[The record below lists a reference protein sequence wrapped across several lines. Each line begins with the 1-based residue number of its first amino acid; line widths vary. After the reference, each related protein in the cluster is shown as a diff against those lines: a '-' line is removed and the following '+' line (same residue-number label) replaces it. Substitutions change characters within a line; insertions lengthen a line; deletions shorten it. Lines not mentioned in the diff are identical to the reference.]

1 MAKRIAPE
9 FYCYDSKLK
18 GWTLINSREIFDDNG
33 KALTDRGE
41 RYEQLKAEG
50 IPLLLHWTKKN
61 KPNTWFVNYNDENLP
76 KGHAVRSGLAKKPLA
91 IFTVA
96 SEPKAE
102 PKPKA
107 KQTRKA
113 KVEAKVE
120 ADPTLEEALKQLA
133 ELTAMFQKLAA

>member
-33 KALTDRGE
+33 KALKGRGE
-41 RYEQLKAEG
+41 RHDQLKADG
-50 IPLLLHWTKKN
+50 IPLLRYWADKG
-61 KPNTWFVNYNDENLP
+61 TWFVYENEDKLP
-76 KGHAVRSGLAKKPLA
+76 KGHVVRSGLAKKKSLVIVEAP
-91 IFTVA
+91 T
-96 SEPKAE
+96 E
-102 PKPKA
+102 KPKA
-107 KQTRKA
+107 KRSRKA